1 MQSKEFE
8 YFKSQNYLFERL
20 RHFENPN
27 SKEFK
32 DKLNEIRDTPIYK
45 YMSLN
50 HVKLM
55 IQNQTLWIS
64 KVNTWDDVYE
74 NIFFKQNF
82 FHDLGNGPVAVDVST
97 VGNNMFG
104 QCWTSQKE
112 SDAMWR
118 IYSSDKNNYALRIKT
133 TIGKLMDA
141 AFVDPNGIPAVFV
154 GEVSYVD
161 DATISEILS
170 RYAQN
175 GFNLSTSAR
184 EYAELLLLKRK
195 EFEHEREIRLII
207 SKDTE
212 YQLDHVELGIDPQIF
227 IDEITLDSRIVPYSE
242 DYNHYKSELLSTG
255 ISSGKINRSTLY
267 DLPAPVN
274 ITIA

>member
-1 MQSKEFE
+1 
-8 YFKSQNYLFERL
+8 
-20 RHFENPN
+20 
-27 SKEFK
+27 
-32 DKLNEIRDTPIYK
+32 
-45 YMSLN
+45 MSLD

-82 FHDLGNGPVAVDVST
+82 FHYIGKELVQVGVED

-118 IYSSDKNNYALRIKT
+118 IYSPDKNNYALRIKT
-133 TIGKLMDA
+133 TVGKLMDA
-141 AFVDPNGIPAVFV
+141 AFVSPKGIPAVFV

-161 DATISEILS
+161 DATISGILS

-175 GFNLSTSAR
+175 GFHLSTSSR

-195 EFEHEREIRLII
+195 EFEHEKEIRLII
-207 SKDTE
+207 SEATDFKSDHTE
-212 YQLDHVELGIDPQIF
+212 LSIDPQIF
-227 IDEITLDSRIVPYSE
+227 IDEITLDSRMVPGST

-255 ISSGKINRSTLY
+255 ISSAKINRSRLY